1 MRIPLSFPTAF
12 VCLFVAIS
20 EQHTLSAQ
28 KNADVTLL
36 ENIRPIGGSGNNLVH
51 PYLDPIPGR
60 AEINLAPINFAPHTR
75 NGLVTGPNPR
85 EISNVI
91 AGGTG
96 AQGQNA
102 ETEDPTASAWLYV
115 FGQFVD
121 HDLDLESTPAN
132 SPAINI
138 TVPPDDPFFPP
149 NTTINMT
156 RDARSRRT
164 NTIINTV
171 AGYLDL
177 SQVYG
182 STQSVADSLRNPDGS
197 MMTSDSGQALPV
209 VNDVFVA
216 GDPRVMENPELTAV
230 DVLFVREHNWWVA
243 TLSHEHPDW
252 NGQQLYDMARAI
264 TTAEYQN
271 IIYKEFLPVLIGNAI
286 RPYSGYNPSVAA
298 QVTQEFSTA
307 AFRLG
312 HSEVSDEQTGL
323 DNAGNVTFVESLAQ
337 SFFNT
342 PAIDEANGFDPLL
355 RGISAD
361 NSQAT
366 DVYTVAA
373 LRDLLFAPLV
383 GGDIDEMDLI
393 AIDIQRERDVGL
405 GTLNETRQA
414 LGLSAYSSF
423 AQVTSDPILQGDL
436 QMVYGAVGNLDLFI
450 GGLAEDHVSEADVG
464 PTFQAIIA
472 RQFAAL
478 RDGDRF
484 FWLNQGFDRQTSSLI
499 SNTTLATLIRRNT
512 DTTALQAK
520 VFLAPVVSTHSKT
533 SAPTQQVDTHGRR
546 GVPFLIP

>member
-20 EQHTLSAQ
+20 AQHTLSAQ

-36 ENIRPIGGSGNNLVH
+36 ESIRPIGGSGNNLVH

-156 RDARSRRT
+156 RGARSRRT

-182 STQSVADSLRNPDGS
+182 SNQSVADSLRNPDGS
-197 MMTSDSGQALPV
+197 MMTTSDSGQALPV

-312 HSEVSDEQTGL
+312 HSK
-323 DNAGNVTFVESLAQ
+323 F
-337 SFFNT
+337 
-342 PAIDEANGFDPLL
+342 P
-355 RGISAD
+355 
-361 NSQAT
+361 
-366 DVYTVAA
+366 
-373 LRDLLFAPLV
+373 
-383 GGDIDEMDLI
+383 
-393 AIDIQRERDVGL
+393 
-405 GTLNETRQA
+405 
-414 LGLSAYSSF
+414 
-423 AQVTSDPILQGDL
+423 
-436 QMVYGAVGNLDLFI
+436 
-450 GGLAEDHVSEADVG
+450 
-464 PTFQAIIA
+464 
-472 RQFAAL
+472 
-478 RDGDRF
+478 
-484 FWLNQGFDRQTSSLI
+484 
-499 SNTTLATLIRRNT
+499 
-512 DTTALQAK
+512 
-520 VFLAPVVSTHSKT
+520 
-533 SAPTQQVDTHGRR
+533 
-546 GVPFLIP
+546 

>member
-1 MRIPLSFPTAF
+1 MRIHFSLPTAF

-20 EQHTLSAQ
+20 AQHALRAQ
-28 KNADVTLL
+28 KNVDVTLL
-36 ENIRPIGGSGNNLVH
+36 QNIRPIGGSGNNVTH
-51 PYLDPIPGR
+51 PFLDPVPGS
-60 AEINLAPINFAPHTR
+60 AEINLAPLDFAPHSR
-75 NGLVTGPNPR
+75 NGLITGSNPR

-96 AQGQNA
+96 AKGQNA
-102 ETEDPTASAWLYV
+102 ETEDPAASAWLYV

-132 SPAINI
+132 SAAINI

-149 NTTINMT
+149 NTTIDMT

-164 NTIINTV
+164 NTIINTA

-182 STQSVADSLRNPDGS
+182 STQSVANSLRNPDGS

-209 VNDVFVA
+209 VNGVFVA

-252 NGQQLYDMARAI
+252 SGQQLYDMAKAI

-286 RPYSGYNPSVAA
+286 RPYRGYNPAVAA

-361 NSQAT
+361 NAEAT

-383 GGDIDEMDLI
+383 GGDVDKMDLI

-414 LGLSAYSSF
+414 LGLFQYSSF
-423 AQVTSDPILQGDL
+423 AQVTRDPILQGDL
-436 QMVYGAVGNLDLFI
+436 QIVYGTVDNLDLFI
-450 GGLAEDHVSEADVG
+450 GGLAEDHVSGADVG
-464 PTFQAIIA
+464 PTFQKIIA

-484 FWLNQGFDRQTSSLI
+484 FWLNQGFDRRTSSLI
-499 SNTTLATLIRRNT
+499 SNVTLATLILRNT

-520 VFLAPVVSTHSKT
+520 VFLPPALSTHSKP
-533 SAPTQQVDTHGRR
+533 S
-546 GVPFLIP
+546 VPQH